1 MEIRFGLISADSHAA
16 FSRDDFTSRMSAS
29 KWGDRIPHVAESERD
44 GIYSILVSEGVRQR
58 LRGDLRCSINR
69 DRLRVF
75 SLDTQGARL
84 AIRPI
89 GHDR

>member
-1 MEIRFGLISADSHAA
+1 VIAWPEGYARSLLAEGLEHLVDEALRGAA
-16 FSRDDFTSRMSAS
+16 HPIDM
-29 KWGDRIPHVAESERD
+29 AESERD
-44 GIYSILVSEGVRQR
+44 GIDSILLSEGVHQR
-58 LRGDLRCSINR
+58 LRGDLRCSVNR
-69 DRLRVF
+69 DRLGVF